1 MVIVIM
7 GVSGSGKTT
16 VGQRLAEQLGGR
28 YEEGDSYHP
37 PANVEKMRRG
47 VPLTDDDRW
56 PWLRRLSDLIG
67 DWLAEPAPV
76 VLACSALK
84 RAYRDL
90 LTDGRSEVRIVY
102 LRGSAAAI
110 QGRLTSRTGHFMPA
124 RLLNTQFE
132 ALEEPAPDENVL
144 TIDIDAPP
152 GDLAGR
158 IAAKLAADRP

>member
-16 VGQRLAEQLGGR
+16 VGERLAEQLGGR
-28 YEEGDSYHP
+28 YEEGDGYHP

-56 PWLRRLSDLIG
+56 PWLHRLSSLIG
-67 DWLAEPAPV
+67 DWLGEPTPV

-90 LTDGRSEVRIVY
+90 LSGGRPGVRIVY

-110 QGRLTSRTGHFMPA
+110 QGRLTSRKGHFMPA
-124 RLLNTQFE
+124 SLLDTQFE
-132 ALEEPAPDENVL
+132 ALEEPVPEENVL

-152 GDLAGR
+152 EDLAGR
-158 IAAKLAADRP
+158 IAARLAADRT